1 MIYLLQFIFDHWYLW
16 VGGLLI
22 LAVFEHVRRKKK
34 ADERRAKRAETIAA
48 GGVDPLPSNAEVK
61 KLILYMFLG
70 VLPIFLLVVLA
81 NA

>member
-1 MIYLLQFIFDHWYLW
+1 MWVGGMLILVIFDHLR
-16 VGGLLI
+16 
-22 LAVFEHVRRKKK
+22 HKKK
-34 ADERRAKRAETIAA
+34 ADERRAKRAEIIDA

-70 VLPIFLLVVLA
+70 VLPIFLLVVIA